1 MPTSSNT
8 SRIAK
13 NTLLL
18 YFRQILI
25 MLVSLYTVRIVLNV
39 LGAEDYGIYNVVA
52 GVVTMFG
59 FLSSAMSTATQRYF
73 AFDLGKQDYEHL
85 KTTFSVTVTIYFLLI
100 IVVVI
105 IAETVG
111 LWFINNRLSVPM
123 ERLVAAKWIY
133 QFALL
138 SFVFT
143 LLTTPY
149 MSAIIAH
156 ENMNVYAYVSIV
168 EAVLKLAL
176 VFVLQIIDYDKLI
189 LYGILMLAVA
199 VINTSLYRI
208 YCKRKY
214 DECKLKF
221 IWDRKLFREMLGFT
235 GWTLFGAFTTVAR
248 NQAIT
253 VLFNQ
258 FFTPVIVAARS
269 ISLQITN
276 AVGVFS
282 TNFNKS
288 LYPPIIK
295 EYSAG
300 NRDGMYSLLYNG
312 CKMTFFLM
320 WVFSLPIILNMKTIL
335 SIWLEEVPEWTVFFS
350 QLALIEVLVNSLSMP
365 ITVAARAPGRM
376 KTYELTLGILQLCIF
391 FVSWILFQIGYDAW
405 VSFVAA
411 IVVNVIMMV
420 VRLVIVRGLVG
431 LPLKQFTVKTIL
443 PISYMAFASL
453 SPALLM
459 FFLMPEG
466 VLSSIIQVAISV
478 PLTCIAMYYLGMTAQ
493 QRTQTVQ
500 MLKNKLFK
508 E

>member
-1 MPTSSNT
+1 
-8 SRIAK
+8 
-13 NTLLL
+13 
-18 YFRQILI
+18 
-25 MLVSLYTVRIVLNV
+25 
-39 LGAEDYGIYNVVA
+39 
-52 GVVTMFG
+52 
-59 FLSSAMSTATQRYF
+59 
-73 AFDLGKQDYEHL
+73 
-85 KTTFSVTVTIYFLLI
+85 
-100 IVVVI
+100 
-105 IAETVG
+105 
-111 LWFINNRLSVPM
+111 
-123 ERLVAAKWIY
+123 
-133 QFALL
+133 
-138 SFVFT
+138 
-143 LLTTPY
+143 
-149 MSAIIAH
+149 
-156 ENMNVYAYVSIV
+156 
-168 EAVLKLAL
+168 
-176 VFVLQIIDYDKLI
+176 
-189 LYGILMLAVA
+189 
-199 VINTSLYRI
+199 
-208 YCKRKY
+208 
-214 DECKLKF
+214 
-221 IWDRKLFREMLGFT
+221 
-235 GWTLFGAFTTVAR
+235 
-248 NQAIT
+248 
-253 VLFNQ
+253 
-258 FFTPVIVAARS
+258 
-269 ISLQITN
+269 
-276 AVGVFS
+276 
-282 TNFNKS
+282 
-288 LYPPIIK
+288 
-295 EYSAG
+295 
-300 NRDGMYSLLYNG
+300 MYSLLYNG